1 MIYDRI
7 VEYCNEEH
15 IPISEFEKRCQ
26 IGNGTVGK
34 WRDNK
39 TEPSFKTLAKISKW
53 TGISIGYWLNV

>member
-7 VEYCNEEH
+7 VEDCNEEH

-34 WRDNK
+34 WKDNK
-39 TEPSFKTLAKISKW
+39 TEPSFKTLAKIPKW